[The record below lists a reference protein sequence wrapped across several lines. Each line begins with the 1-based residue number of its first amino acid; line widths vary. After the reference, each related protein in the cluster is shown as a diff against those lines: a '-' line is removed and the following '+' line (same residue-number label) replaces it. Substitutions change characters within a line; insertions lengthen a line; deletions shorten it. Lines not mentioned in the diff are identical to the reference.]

1 MQEKMLR
8 RLENQ
13 ITKSTFFFK
22 SELACNNLSSC
33 ELLGQEKRQFST
45 ALKIPNFALKSF
57 KKTFSYKSYFFTLN
71 ETFNYDAVSSLQ
83 WSIFL
88 C

>member
-33 ELLGQEKRQFST
+33 ELLGQEKRQFFT
-45 ALKIPNFALKSF
+45 ALKIPNFASKSF
-57 KKTFSYKSYFFTLN
+57 KKLSLTKVTFLH
-71 ETFNYDAVSSLQ
+71 
-83 WSIFL
+83 
-88 C
+88 

>member
-13 ITKSTFFFK
+13 ITKSTFFSN
-22 SELACNNLSSC
+22 SELACNDLSSC

-45 ALKIPNFALKSF
+45 ALKIPKFAFKSF
-57 KKTFSYKSYFFTLN
+57 KKNFL
-71 ETFNYDAVSSLQ
+71 LQ
-83 WSIFL
+83 KLLFYAKRNL
-88 C
+88 